1 MSDSIPT
8 LVRELVAAQARSTK
22 ASEARLALPAGSSRA
37 RVTTANARWMRA
49 SEERDRREAALR
61 VALERTCVPELAEM
75 HRAASAQ
82 IDAAYWA
89 FTRQARAV
97 PPAVAVPGAY
107 ALRAMIDNVT
117 RERGGEAVSG

>member
-8 LVRELVAAQARSTK
+8 LVRALVAAQARSTK
-22 ASEARLALPAGSSRA
+22 TSEARLALPAGSSRA

-49 SEERDRREAALR
+49 SEDRDRREAALR
-61 VALERTCVPELAEM
+61 AALERTNVPELAEM
-75 HRAASAQ
+75 RRAASAQ

-97 PPAVAVPGAY
+97 PPSVAVPGAY
-107 ALRAMIDNVT
+107 ALRSAIDNVI
-117 RERGGEAVSG
+117 RERGGEVVGG